1 MKVGT
6 STMTTGVTAMLSGA
20 ACALLIGG
28 ADAAYAQAKESDAA
42 GAFTIEGS
50 VRARVE
56 VVDGQVKPGAPDS
69 DAMLSFRTL
78 ITARYDF
85 GGVHLAAELDDA
97 RSYFQHG
104 QSTAGTS
111 ETNALEPLQAYL
123 GVDLGDVAGQ
133 KGKGVLRLGRFTA
146 SSGSG
151 RLLDRPDWSNSPNSF
166 LGVNFDWSSKRGDR
180 VYLIAVRPFDKLP
193 SDRASIEDNRVE
205 LDRANVGQHF
215 WGGSLTRAKAVAG
228 ANAEVFAYALDE
240 RDRAGRATRDRDL
253 FTFGGRINRTPGKGK
268 LDFEVEGALQHGTT
282 RGSTSASDLLD
293 RKVRAGMANVEIGY
307 TFAGGWTPRV
317 NAFFGYASGDTS
329 ATDYRRFDPLFGG
342 RRGDFGPLSL
352 YGPASW
358 SNVVSPGVAI
368 EAKPS
373 RAWDFAVKARKF
385 LLASATDSFAAT
397 SVRDA
402 SGASGRDAGTQ
413 VEGRVRNWLVPK
425 KLRVEAGAAFLAKGR
440 FLTDAPNAPATGDMK
455 FGYLTLS
462 TFF

>member
-1 MKVGT
+1 MK
-6 STMTTGVTAMLSGA
+6 TGYTAMLSGA
-20 ACALLIGG
+20 AFALLVGG
-28 ADAAYAQAKESDAA
+28 AGTAQAGSGKDADA
-42 GAFTIEGS
+42 TGFSIEGS
-50 VRARVE
+50 VRARAE
-56 VVDGQVKPGAPDS
+56 VVEGQVRPNAPDS

-78 ITARYDF
+78 ITASYDF
-85 GGVHLAAELDDA
+85 GGVHITGEIDDA

-111 ETNALEPLQAYL
+111 ESNALEPLQAYL
-123 GVDLGDVAGQ
+123 GIDLGTVADQ

-166 LGVNFDWSSKRGDR
+166 LGANLDWSSKRGDR
-180 VYLIAVRPFDKLP
+180 LQLIAVRPFDKLP
-193 SDRASIEDNRVE
+193 SDRASIEDNQVE
-205 LDRANVGQHF
+205 LDRANAGVHF
-215 WGGSLTRAKAVAG
+215 WGGSFTRAKALAG
-228 ANAEVFAYALDE
+228 ANAEVFAYGLDE
-240 RDRAGRATRDRDL
+240 RDRAGRATRNRDL
-253 FTFGGRINRTPGKGK
+253 FTFGGRVNRAAGKGK
-268 LDFEVEGALQHGTT
+268 LDFELEGALQRGTT
-282 RGSTSASDLLD
+282 RGSTSASDVLD

-307 TFAGGWTPRV
+307 TFASGWTPRV
-317 NAFFGYASGDTS
+317 TAFVGYASGDTS

-342 RRGDFGPLSL
+342 RRGDYGPLSL

-358 SNVVSPGVAI
+358 SNIVSPGIAL

-373 RAWDFAVKARKF
+373 KAWDFSVKARKF
-385 LLASATDSFAAT
+385 MLASATDSFAAT

-413 VEGRVRNWLVPK
+413 IEGRVRNWLVPK
-425 KLRVEAGAAFLAKGR
+425 RLRVEAGAAWLAKGR
-440 FLTDAPNAPATGDMK
+440 FLTDAPNAPATGDMR

>member
-1 MKVGT
+1 MK
-6 STMTTGVTAMLSGA
+6 TGVTAMLGGA
-20 ACALLIGG
+20 ACALLIGA
-28 ADAAYAQAKESDAA
+28 ADTAYAASGKDGDPS
-42 GAFTIEGS
+42 GFSIEGS
-50 VRARVE
+50 VRARAE
-56 VVDGQVKPGAPDS
+56 VVDGQVRPNAPES

-78 ITARYDF
+78 ITASYDF
-85 GGVHLAAELDDA
+85 GGVHLTGELDDA

-104 QSTAGTS
+104 QSSAGTS
-111 ETNALEPLQAYL
+111 ESNALEPLQAYL
-123 GVDLGDVAGQ
+123 GVDLGAVAGQ

-166 LGVNFDWSSKRGDR
+166 LGVDLEWSSKRGDR
-180 VYLIAVRPFDKLP
+180 VYLIATRLFDKLP
-193 SDRASIEDNRVE
+193 SDRASIEDNKVE
-205 LDRANVGQHF
+205 LDRANAGLHF
-215 WGGSLTRAKAVAG
+215 WGGSFTRAKALLG
-228 ANAEVFAYALDE
+228 ANAEIFAYGLDE

-253 FTFGGRINRTPGKGK
+253 FTLGGRVNRAPGKGK
-268 LDFEVEGALQHGTT
+268 VDFELEGALQRGTT
-282 RGSTSASDLLD
+282 RGSTSAADLLD

-307 TFAGGWTPRV
+307 TFAAGWTPRV
-317 NAFFGYASGDTS
+317 TAFLGYASGDTTG
-329 ATDYRRFDPLFGG
+329 TDYRRFDPLFGG

-358 SNVVSPGVAI
+358 SNIVSPGVAL

-373 RAWDFAVKARKF
+373 KRWDFSVKARKF

-425 KLRVEAGAAFLAKGR
+425 RLRVEAGAAFLAKGR
-440 FLTDAPNAPATGDMK
+440 FLTDAPNAPATGDMR

>member
-1 MKVGT
+1 MKT
-6 STMTTGVTAMLSGA
+6 RYTAALGGA
-20 ACALLIGG
+20 AFALLIG
-28 ADAAYAQAKESDAA
+28 AA
-42 GAFTIEGS
+42 GPAHAGSGKDDDVGGFTIEGS
-50 VRARVE
+50 VRARGE
-56 VVDGQVKPGAPDS
+56 VVDGQVRPNAPES

-78 ITARYDF
+78 VTASYDF
-85 GGVHLAAELDDA
+85 GGVHITGELDDA
-97 RSYFQHG
+97 RSYFQNSR
-104 QSTAGTS
+104 STAGTS
-111 ETNALEPLQAYL
+111 ESNALEPLQAYL
-123 GVDLGDVAGQ
+123 GVDLGSVAGQ
-133 KGKGVLRLGRFTA
+133 QGNGVVRLGRFTT

-151 RLLDRPDWSNSPNSF
+151 RLLDRPDWSNSPNGF
-166 LGVNFDWSSKRGDR
+166 LGIDIEWNSARGDR
-180 VYLIAVRPFDKLP
+180 VFLLVTRLFDKLP
-193 SDRASIEDNRVE
+193 SDRASIEDNKVE
-205 LDRANVGQHF
+205 LDRANAGLHF
-215 WGGSLTRAKAVAG
+215 WGGSFTRAKALAG

-253 FTFGGRINRTPGKGK
+253 FTFGGRINRAPGKGK
-268 LDFEVEGALQHGTT
+268 VDFELEGALQHGTT

-373 RAWDFAVKARKF
+373 KAWDFAVKARKF

>member
-1 MKVGT
+1 MK
-6 STMTTGVTAMLSGA
+6 TGYTAMLSGA
-20 ACALLIGG
+20 AVALLVGSAG
-28 ADAAYAQAKESDAA
+28 TAHAGSGKDADAS
-42 GAFTIEGS
+42 GFSIEGS
-50 VRARVE
+50 VRARAE
-56 VVDGQVKPGAPDS
+56 VVDGQVRPGAPDS

-78 ITARYDF
+78 ITASYDF
-85 GGVHLAAELDDA
+85 GGVHLTAELDDA

-111 ETNALEPLQAYL
+111 ESNALEPLQAYL
-123 GVDLGDVAGQ
+123 GIELGAVAGQ

-166 LGVNFDWSSKRGDR
+166 LGANLDWSSARGDR
-180 VYLIAVRPFDKLP
+180 LQLIAVRPFDKLP

-205 LDRANVGQHF
+205 LDRANAGLHF
-215 WGGSLTRAKAVAG
+215 WGGSFTRAKALAG

-268 LDFEVEGALQHGTT
+268 VDFELEGALQHGTT

-307 TFAGGWTPRV
+307 TFASGWTPRV
-317 NAFFGYASGDTS
+317 TAFFGYASGETS

-373 RAWDFAVKARKF
+373 KAWDFSVKARKF

-425 KLRVEAGAAFLAKGR
+425 MLRVEAGAAFLAKGR

>member
-1 MKVGT
+1 MR
-6 STMTTGVTAMLSGA
+6 TGVNAMLGGA

-28 ADAAYAQAKESDAA
+28 IGTAHAQAKDAD
-42 GAFTIEGS
+42 GASGFSIEGS

-56 VVDGQVKPGAPDS
+56 VVDGQVRPNAPDS

-85 GGVHLAAELDDA
+85 GGVHLTAELDDA

-111 ETNALEPLQAYL
+111 ESNALEPLQAYL
-123 GVDLGDVAGQ
+123 GVELGAVAGQ
-133 KGKGVLRLGRFTA
+133 QGKGVLRLGRFTA

-166 LGVNFDWSSKRGDR
+166 LGANLDWSSARGDR
-180 VYLIAVRPFDKLP
+180 LTLIAARLFDKLP
-193 SDRASIEDNRVE
+193 SDRASIEDNQVE
-205 LDRANVGQHF
+205 LDRANPGLHF
-215 WGGSLTRAKAVAG
+215 WGGSFTRAKALAG

-253 FTFGGRINRTPGKGK
+253 FTFGGRINRAPGKGK
-268 LDFEVEGALQHGTT
+268 VDFELEGALQHGTT

-307 TFAGGWTPRV
+307 TVASGWTPRV
-317 NAFFGYASGDTS
+317 TAFFGYASGDTS

-373 RAWDFAVKARKF
+373 KAWDFSVKARKF

>member
-1 MKVGT
+1 
-6 STMTTGVTAMLSGA
+6 MLGGA
-20 ACALLIGG
+20 AVALLIG
-28 ADAAYAQAKESDAA
+28 AA
-42 GAFTIEGS
+42 GGAKAAPGKDADTTGLSIEGS

-85 GGVHLAAELDDA
+85 GGVHLTAELDDA

-111 ETNALEPLQAYL
+111 ESNALEPLQAYL
-123 GVDLGDVAGQ
+123 GVDLGNVAGQ

-166 LGVNFDWSSKRGDR
+166 LGANLEWSSARGDR
-180 VYLIAVRPFDKLP
+180 LALIAARVFDKLP
-193 SDRASIEDNRVE
+193 SDRASIEDNKVE
-205 LDRANVGQHF
+205 LDRANAGLHF
-215 WGGSLTRAKAVAG
+215 WGGSFTRAKMLAG
-228 ANAEVFAYALDE
+228 ANAEVFAYGLDE

-268 LDFEVEGALQHGTT
+268 LDFELEGALQRGTT
-282 RGSTSASDLLD
+282 RGSTAASDLLD

-307 TFAGGWTPRV
+307 TVASGWAPRV
-317 NAFFGYASGDTS
+317 TAFLGYASGDTT

-358 SNVVSPGVAI
+358 SNIVSPGVAI

-373 RAWDFAVKARKF
+373 KAWDFTVKARKF

-402 SGASGRDAGTQ
+402 GGASGRDAGTQ
-413 VEGRVRNWLVPK
+413 VEARVRNWLVPK
-425 KLRVEAGAAFLAKGR
+425 KLRVEAGAALLAKGR

>member
-1 MKVGT
+1 MK
-6 STMTTGVTAMLSGA
+6 TGFTAMLSGA
-20 ACALLIGG
+20 AVALLIGAAG
-28 ADAAYAQAKESDAA
+28 GARAAPGKDADAT
-42 GAFTIEGS
+42 GLTIEGS
-50 VRARVE
+50 VRVRAE
-56 VVDGQVKPGAPDS
+56 VVEGQVRPNAPDS

-85 GGVHLAAELDDA
+85 GGVHLTAELDDA

-111 ETNALEPLQAYL
+111 ESNALEPLQAYL

-133 KGKGVLRLGRFTA
+133 NGKGMVRFGRFTA
-146 SSGSG
+146 SAGSG

-166 LGVNFDWSSKRGDR
+166 LGANLDWSSARGDR
-180 VYLIAVRPFDKLP
+180 LTLIAARLFDKLP

-205 LDRANVGQHF
+205 LDRANAGLHF
-215 WGGSLTRAKAVAG
+215 WGGSFTRAKALAG
-228 ANAEVFAYALDE
+228 ANAELFAYGLDE

-253 FTFGGRINRTPGKGK
+253 FTFGGRINRAPGKGK
-268 LDFEVEGALQHGTT
+268 LDFELEGALQHGTT

-307 TFAGGWTPRV
+307 TVASGWTPRV
-317 NAFFGYASGDTS
+317 TAFFGYASGDTS

-358 SNVVSPGVAI
+358 SNIVSPGVAI

-373 RAWDFAVKARKF
+373 KAWDFTIKARKF